1 MLKRNFALIA
11 LLSLSACVT
20 NAGTDT
26 PLADGNNV
34 PLGRSAYID
43 GPIIRPVKVIEDSR
57 CPMNARCIWAGTVK
71 IEAIWVR
78 PNGDRTIELELGKP
92 VPLADGGIE
101 LTDVSP
107 SRMAGEGRELKPAD
121 YRFSFRFMGGI

>member
-1 MLKRNFALIA
+1 MLKTNLGLIA

-20 NAGTDT
+20 TAGVET
-26 PLADGNNV
+26 PLTDGRNV
-34 PLGRSAYID
+34 PLGRAAYVD

-57 CPMNARCIWAGTVK
+57 CPVNARCIWAGTVK

-78 PNGDRTIELELGKP
+78 TDQDRKIELELGKP
-92 VPLADGGIE
+92 MQLADGSLE
-101 LTDVSP
+101 LTDVTP

>member
-1 MLKRNFALIA
+1 MMTRNFALIA

-20 NAGTDT
+20 TAGTET

-34 PLGRSAYID
+34 PFGRSAYVD

-71 IEAIWVR
+71 LEAIWVR
-78 PNGDRTIELELGKP
+78 PGEDRIIELELGKP
-92 VPLADGGIE
+92 MPLADGSLE

-107 SRMAGEGRELKPAD
+107 SRMAGEGRGLKPAD
-121 YRFSFRFMGGI
+121 YRFSFRFMGGL

>member
-1 MLKRNFALIA
+1 MTRNFALIA

-20 NAGTDT
+20 TAGTEA
-26 PLADGNNV
+26 PLTNGNNV
-34 PLGRSAYID
+34 PLGISAYVD
-43 GPIIRPVKVIEDSR
+43 GPIIHPIKVIEDSR

-78 PNGDRTIELELGKP
+78 AGDDRVIELELGKP
-92 VPLADGGIE
+92 APLADGTIE
-101 LTDVSP
+101 LTDVRP
-107 SRMAGEGRELKPAD
+107 PRMAGEGRELKPAD

>member
-1 MLKRNFALIA
+1 MMKRYLGLFAMLA
-11 LLSLSACVT
+11 LSACVT
-20 NAGTDT
+20 TADKEA
-26 PLADGNNV
+26 PLPNGNNV

-71 IEAIWVR
+71 IEALWVR
-78 PNGDRTIELELGKP
+78 PGDDRTIQLELGKP
-92 VPLADGGIE
+92 VPLADGNIE

-107 SRMAGEGRELKPAD
+107 SRMAGEGRDLKPAD
-121 YRFSFRFMGGI
+121 YRLSFRFMGGI

>member
-1 MLKRNFALIA
+1 MMTRNITLIA
-11 LLSLSACVT
+11 LISLSACMT
-20 NAGTDT
+20 SAGAEQ
-26 PLADGNNV
+26 PLADRNNV
-34 PLGRSAYID
+34 PLGRSAYVD

-78 PNGDRTIELELGKP
+78 PSGDRTIELELGKP
-92 VPLADGGIE
+92 IPIADGSIE

-107 SRMAGEGRELKPAD
+107 SRIAGEGKEPKQED

>member
-1 MLKRNFALIA
+1 MITRNFALIA

-20 NAGTDT
+20 TAGTET
-26 PLADGNNV
+26 PLADGKNV
-34 PLGRSAYID
+34 PLGRSAYVD
-43 GPIIRPVKVIEDSR
+43 GPIIRPIKVIEDSR

-92 VPLADGGIE
+92 LPLADGSIE

-107 SRMAGEGRELKPAD
+107 SRMAGEGRELKQAD
-121 YRFSFRFMGGI
+121 YRLSFRFMGGI

>member
-20 NAGTDT
+20 TAGTEA

-34 PLGRSAYID
+34 PLGHSAYVD

-78 PNGDRTIELELGKP
+78 PSGDRTIKLELGKP
-92 VPLADGGIE
+92 VPLADGSIE
-101 LTDVSP
+101 LADVTP

-121 YRFSFRFMGGI
+121 YRFRFRFMGGI

>member
-1 MLKRNFALIA
+1 MLKRNIALTA

-20 NAGTDT
+20 TTGMET
-26 PLADGNNV
+26 PLPNGNNV
-34 PLGRSAYID
+34 PLGRSAYVD

-71 IEAIWVR
+71 IEAIWLR
-78 PNGDRTIELELGKP
+78 PGNDRSIELELGKP
-92 VPLADGGIE
+92 VRLADGSIE

-121 YRFSFRFMGGI
+121 YRFSFRFTGGI

>member
-1 MLKRNFALIA
+1 MIKRNLVLIT

-20 NAGTDT
+20 TAGTET
-26 PLADGNNV
+26 PLPDGTNV
-34 PLGRSAYID
+34 PLGRAAYVD

-92 VPLADGGIE
+92 VPLADGSIE
-101 LTDVSP
+101 LSDVSP

>member
-1 MLKRNFALIA
+1 MIKRNLALIA

-20 NAGTDT
+20 TAGTEA
-26 PLADGNNV
+26 PLPDGTNV
-34 PLGRSAYID
+34 PMGRSAYVD

-71 IEAIWVR
+71 IEAIWIR
-78 PNGDRTIELELGKP
+78 PGDDRMIELELGKAM
-92 VPLADGGIE
+92 PLADGTLE

-121 YRFSFRFMGGI
+121 YRFSFRFSGGM

>member
-1 MLKRNFALIA
+1 MLKRNFALAA
-11 LLSLSACVT
+11 LLLLSACVT
-20 NAGTDT
+20 TAGTET
-26 PLADGNNV
+26 QLPDGNNV
-34 PLGRSAYID
+34 PLGRSAYVD
-43 GPIIRPVKVIEDSR
+43 GPIIRPVRVIEDSR

-78 PNGDRTIELELGKP
+78 PGDDRIVELELGKP
-92 VPLADGGIE
+92 MSLADGSLV

-107 SRMAGEGRELKPAD
+107 SRMAGEGQELKPAD